1 MTEIHT
7 KVYETK
13 SQKAAKY
20 DLICGLYSMI
30 LPRRAEDMS
39 LLILGDDLKTNC
51 IILDD
56 SGKIPQKIVFRIYKK
71 SSIRGDVMTDIPPDL
86 AKLINVYIEQFN
98 IKMFDRLFLIS
109 PKAFSNLVSTAFKKK
124 YNINITINTIRHYR
138 ATEINNNNYN
148 IYERTKLARS
158 MGHSFLMNIQYS
170 RVIRRQPPHMVGSG
184 LPHPDEA

>member
-1 MTEIHT
+1 MAEIHT
-7 KVYETK
+7 KKYETQ

-51 IILDD
+51 IILEPAAP
-56 SGKIPQKIVFRIYKK
+56 SIIFRIYKT
-71 SSIRGDVMTDIPPDL
+71 SSIRGDVVIKIPSEL
-86 AKLINVYIEQFN
+86 VNLINVYIREFN
-98 IKMFDRLFLIS
+98 IKMFDRLFLM
-109 PKAFSNLVSTAFKKK
+109 PAKAFSKLVSTAFKKK

-138 ATEINNNNYN
+138 ATEIGANNYN
-148 IYERTKLARS
+148 IYERTQLARA

-170 RVIRRQPPHMVGSG
+170 RVPRPRQSLHMVGS
-184 LPHPDEA
+184 LPLPQGEA